1 MLEKA
6 LQRRFI
12 TKMDASPTFV
22 GVRFIPQAKQG
33 VEAGA
38 NESAK
43 QTEFSMLESMLDK
56 GMNVIEA
63 ASVGPIERSG
73 TLLPYHKED
82 IIVCLTCDLTS
93 LSLREE
99 DITSFQ
105 AVKHSIDTLL
115 DQFPAETID
124 ILFFDY
130 AAVPGH
136 LIEKGEILRA
146 MRAVQDEGKVAFLGA
161 CLDNLPS
168 EEFILTNT
176 FDAIQLEYNLIN
188 QTNENSIKLANE
200 KGIGVFIRNGLANGL
215 LAANHS
221 SPVKDVKFQ
230 ELLDMVEGDQK
241 QLHRLA
247 LHFLFQNKAI
257 NTVLIEIAELAEFQQ
272 YLNVLGEEV
281 DEWLLQRAAAVYNA

>member
-1 MLEKA
+1 MAEKA

-12 TKMDASPTFV
+12 TKMDASPTFF
-22 GVRFIPQAKQG
+22 GVRFIPEAVQVMEANVPAKKTEYSIG
-33 VEAGA
+33 EA
-38 NESAK
+38 
-43 QTEFSMLESMLDK
+43 MLDK
-56 GMNVIEA
+56 GMNVVEATSAGFIEHF
-63 ASVGPIERSG
+63 R
-73 TLLPYHKED
+73 TLLPYQKED

-105 AVKHSIDTLL
+105 TIKDSIDTLL

-161 CLDNLPS
+161 CLDNLLG

-176 FDAIQLEYNLIN
+176 FDAIQIEYNLIN
-188 QTNENSIKLANE
+188 QINESSIKLANE

-215 LAANHS
+215 LAANS
-221 SPVKDVKFQ
+221 SNATDDTKFQ
-230 ELLDMVEGDQK
+230 ELLDMLEGDRELLQ
-241 QLHRLA
+241 RLA
-247 LHFLFQNKAI
+247 LHFLFHNKAI
-257 NTVLIEIAELAEFQQ
+257 NTVLIETAGLAEFNQ
-272 YLNVLGEEV
+272 YLNVLEEEV
-281 DEWLLQRAAAVYNA
+281 DEWLLQRAAAVYSA